1 VNLDGVGHSR
11 ALSTLKG
18 HATQKSQR
26 KKHGGSALKF
36 FHSNTMLISAGL
48 CNLNLFI
55 SCRFFACRAEVL
67 NFSKINL
74 ADNVFKILNLNFFA
88 LEYLLTRYFE
98 IFDY

>member
-48 CNLNLFI
+48 RNLNLFI
-55 SCRFFACRAEVL
+55 SCRFFACRAEFFKLIWLTVFFNL
-67 NFSKINL
+67 KLKIFS
-74 ADNVFKILNLNFFA
+74 F
-88 LEYLLTRYFE
+88 EYLLTRYFE